1 MQTPQQL
8 AEIANTRNILATD
21 ESLVAWI
28 KGIHERE
35 MQRKVYNDL
44 PARFRRMVDKGVAV
58 KAQIA
63 MPLHITDEQKQ
74 KARTF
79 LEEKLKTLEA
89 QTV

>member
-1 MQTPQQL
+1 MQTPQEL

-35 MQRKVYNDL
+35 MQQKAYNAL
-44 PARFRRMVDKGVAV
+44 PGRFRRMVDKGMRVR
-58 KAQIA
+58 AQID
-63 MPLHITDEQKQ
+63 MPLHITDEQKK
-74 KARTF
+74 KARAF